1 MLFLVNNTRTSERE
15 AVKKAFRSL
24 DSDKSGSVKM
34 EDIKKALIEAGQE
47 HEKILELI
55 SSLDFDGSGQI
66 SYS

>member
-24 DSDKSGSVKM
+24 DSDKSGTVKM
-34 EDIKKALIEAGQE
+34 EDVKNALLEAGQE

-55 SSLDFDGSGQI
+55 SCLDFDGSGQI